1 MSQKKIRP
9 RSTNKRPENVNI
21 VKSLQSLSEGVDRL
35 AKELYYLKASF
46 KPLESK
52 SEKILTSVDG
62 CMDDLNNRLRRVE
75 EKLGITGED
84 DGEVQ
89 EGLDAG
95 GVNSEVSKP
104 AS

>member
-21 VKSLQSLSEGVDRL
+21 VKALQELSKGINDLSE
-35 AKELYYLKASF
+35 ELQRVKDSF
-46 KPLESK
+46 SKIESK
-52 SEKILTSVDG
+52 SETLLASVDG
-62 CMDDLNNRLRRVE
+62 CMDDLNNRLHRVE

-89 EGLDAG
+89 EGLDVR
-95 GVNSEVSKP
+95 GVESEVSKP
-104 AS
+104 AT